1 VHLDGVGRLRVCV
14 WPRGLLLRAAG
25 VSASTCRLTQTRGD
39 GVCVHRENINPTTVS
54 RFAPRGGGLSGLGPR
69 FTDNIIIYNRVP
81 CEVIKNVTRDDDGA
95 GRERERESCCCS
107 LRVFDAT
114 RDVVFGRVRKKIVW
128 NDFILSVIIILLLCR
143 CLLLFVGS
151 ASLFFLRYGI
161 WSDTA
166 GRDNRLTDSTWP
178 TDYSGDG
185 GGGWL
190 SRRARPHS
198 LPRQWPTRSHRHD
211 RRDRSILAHHK
222 NI

>member
-1 VHLDGVGRLRVCV
+1 MCLRVASRAATAGCRCV
-14 WPRGLLLRAAG
+14 GVDLSAYPNARRRSVFTARTSIRRLCRDLHREAAGFRGQVRGLR
-25 VSASTCRLTQTRGD
+25 
-39 GVCVHRENINPTTVS
+39 
-54 RFAPRGGGLSGLGPR
+54 
-69 FTDNIIIYNRVP
+69 IILFICNRVP
-81 CEVIKNVTRDDDGA
+81 CEVIKNVTRDDDSA
-95 GRERERESCCCS
+95 GRERERERESCCCS
-107 LRVFDAT
+107 LSVFDVT
-114 RDVVFGRVRKKIVW
+114 RDAVFGECGKNRLKRFYTIG
-128 NDFILSVIIILLLCR
+128 NNIIIVPMS
-143 CLLLFVGS
+143 LLFVGS
-151 ASLFFLRYGI
+151 ASLFFCATVYGR
-161 WSDTA
+161 TA